1 MSVRAWTSVADAG
14 RLDRS
19 TLGLPAEYG
28 LACGPAVSDRA
39 QGAAGVGERVELD
52 GKIRQRLGSPQ
63 PEQPVPKAGRRCGLL
78 FEELPGGGP
87 STPVP
92 PSRSRLTLTTGI
104 SPPLSPTTTSRPS
117 GASERRLSVT
127 RSPPTGSITMSTVA
141 EQGSARW
148 KKGSDGKA

>member
-28 LACGPAVSDRA
+28 LACGQAVSDRA

-78 FEELPGGGP
+78 FEELPGGGAQHAGAAEQEP
-87 STPVP
+87 VDLDDRNLAAAKPHHDEPALRCQRTQAVGDPVP
-92 PSRSRLTLTTGI
+92 SDR
-104 SPPLSPTTTSRPS
+104 
-117 GASERRLSVT
+117 ANHDVDRR
-127 RSPPTGSITMSTVA
+127 
-141 EQGSARW
+141 
-148 KKGSDGKA
+148 